1 MQWTDWMGVVTEAM
15 SASQPRSPAPALP
28 NVVVG
33 FVLVVVGVATVVR
46 RERIYE
52 GTVRAEKKW
61 FGRGL
66 GEFLER
72 FRSPFWIGAAGVFAV
87 LLGVSAVTYG
97 VSRLLAP
104 AS

>member
-15 SASQPRSPAPALP
+15 SASQQRPPAPALP
-28 NVVVG
+28 NVIFG
-33 FVLVVVGVATVVR
+33 FVLVVVGVVTVVR
-46 RERIYE
+46 RKRIYK

-72 FRSPFWIGAAGVFAV
+72 SQSPIWIGAAGVFAV

-97 VSRLLAP
+97 VWRLLTP